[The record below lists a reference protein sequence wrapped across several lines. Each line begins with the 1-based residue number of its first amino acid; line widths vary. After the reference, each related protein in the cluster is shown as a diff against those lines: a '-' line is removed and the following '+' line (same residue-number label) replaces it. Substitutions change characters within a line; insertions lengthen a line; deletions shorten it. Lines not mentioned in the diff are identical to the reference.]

1 MGEVVVV
8 QRKSELVE
16 QEHLKL
22 SKLTKSEELVLKME
36 VGVGVAQ
43 SWCWQ
48 VVLVE
53 VVGEEQR

>member
-1 MGEVVVV
+1 MA

-16 QEHLKL
+16 QGHLKL
-22 SKLTKSEELVLKME
+22 SRLTKSEELVLKMG